1 MRKRKL
7 FLSPW
12 QCESADDYYEQF
24 EDVGCNSEDDFEEP
38 DDFDE
43 SEDQDCEYWQR
54 VMRNH

>member
-1 MRKRKL
+1 MRKR

-24 EDVGCNSEDDFEEP
+24 EDVGCNSEDDFEES